1 LLSPLHDHLEAP
13 RGRGRLAGA
22 PHTGTAGGA
31 ACGDL
36 VRISVRVEGDRVTE
50 AGFDALGCGA
60 VEAAGSVA
68 VELLEGAGVLEAARI
83 SAHDLAEELGG
94 LSPGKFH
101 AADLVADA
109 LHGALGR
116 AAAGGAIRLDPSARR
131 TLVAMSGGVD
141 SAVAARM
148 AIDRGDDAI
157 AVTLE
162 LWADPAGDG
171 TASCCSP
178 QAVSGARALAHR
190 MGLPHITLDLRED
203 FRRHVIDD
211 FVHEHAAGRT
221 PNPCVRCNGL
231 VRFDRMLELARAL
244 GAARLA
250 TGHYARVAREGDGG
264 ALVRAAADERKD
276 QSYMLARLAP
286 EELERLWFPLGEL
299 TKTEVRERARSAGL
313 PVADKP
319 ESQDLCFLAGT
330 NGDEFLRR
338 HGGSALPANGGDIVD
353 EHGRAIGIHGG
364 QHRFTVGQRRGIGVA
379 AAEPLYVLR
388 KDPAA
393 GSVTVGPRRALETRQ
408 VRLAPATLLRD
419 GSRVDR
425 VKLRYRSGPVAC
437 RIDGEAA
444 PGTHE
449 GLTLTLANAVEGV
462 APGQTAC
469 LLRGDRVLG
478 WATIAG
484 GDAVE
489 QDSR

>member
-1 LLSPLHDHLEAP
+1 MITPLHDHLESP

-36 VRISVRVEGDRVTE
+36 VRISLRLDGDRVAE

-60 VEAAGSVA
+60 AQAAGSAV
-68 VELLEGAGVLEAARI
+68 VELVEGARALDAARV
-83 SAHDLAEELGG
+83 SAHVVADALGG

-101 AADLVADA
+101 AADLAADA
-109 LHGALGR
+109 LHRALGR
-116 AAAGGAIRLDPSARR
+116 AAADGAIRLDPSERR

-141 SAVAARM
+141 SAVAAHL
-148 AIDRGDDAI
+148 ALDRGDEVV

-190 MGLPHITLDLRED
+190 MGLPHLTLDLREE

-211 FVHEHAAGRT
+211 FVDEHAAGRT

-231 VRFDRMLELARAL
+231 VRFDRMLDLAQAL

-250 TGHYARVAREGDGG
+250 TGHYARVSGDG
-264 ALVRAAADERKD
+264 LVRAAVDERKD

-286 EELERLWFPLGEL
+286 ETLGRLWFPLGEL
-299 TKTEVRERARSAGL
+299 TKHEVRERARAAGL

-319 ESQDLCFLAGT
+319 ESQDLCFLAGMD
-330 NGDEFLRR
+330 GDAFLRR
-338 HGGSALPANGGDIVD
+338 HGHPAPAGEIVD
-353 EHGRAIGIHGG
+353 ESGAAVGSHGG

-379 AAEPLYVLR
+379 ATDPLYVLR
-388 KDPAA
+388 KDAA
-393 GSVTVGPRRALETRQ
+393 TNRVTVGPRRALATRR

-419 GSRVDR
+419 GAAVDR
-425 VKLRYRSGPVAC
+425 VKLRYRSLPVAC
-437 RIDGEAA
+437 HIDGEAA
-444 PGTHE
+444 PGTHA

-469 LLRGDRVLG
+469 LLRGDSVLG

-484 GDAVE
+484 GGHAE
-489 QDSR
+489 LDSHA